1 MTHYVS
7 YLLEIIGLVVLVIGY
22 RKANR
27 NLLLAAACCCGSAVP
42 SKALRQAS
50 CMAPSRPCGPDQP
63 SLSLKKPTVR
73 LHASLAA
80 ASS

>member
-27 NLLLAAACCCGSAVP
+27 NLLLAAALLLWFGGSFEGFAGGLMHGLQP
-42 SKALRQAS
+42 PLR
-50 CMAPSRPCGPDQP
+50 
-63 SLSLKKPTVR
+63 T
-73 LHASLAA
+73 
-80 ASS
+80 

>member
-27 NLLLAAACCCGSAVP
+27 NLLLAAALLLWFGGAFEGFTASFMHGTQP
-42 SKALRQAS
+42 PLR
-50 CMAPSRPCGPDQP
+50 
-63 SLSLKKPTVR
+63 T
-73 LHASLAA
+73 
-80 ASS
+80 